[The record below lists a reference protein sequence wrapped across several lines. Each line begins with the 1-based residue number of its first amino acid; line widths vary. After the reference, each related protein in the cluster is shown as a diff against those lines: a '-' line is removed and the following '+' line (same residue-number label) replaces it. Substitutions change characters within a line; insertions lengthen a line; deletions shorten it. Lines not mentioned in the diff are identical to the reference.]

1 MELLLEYRRITKEQ
15 EDVKENHMSCI
26 KNLLDFYRGVDRT
39 DSYIRYLRKLSGL
52 HEECKNWAEASFT
65 LLEYAKL
72 LRWDNSPL
80 DECDHW
86 GDFNQGKMVRT
97 NMELKEMMYNKVI
110 NMFNAG
116 EMWENALEICQELM
130 QVYERETFEFEKL
143 ALLLKRMA
151 TYYEHIMQKHRNE
164 NYYYRVGF
172 YGRGFPA
179 FLQNKIFIFRGRIF
193 ESLADFKSRISD
205 QYPNAEMMNKM
216 DPPTEE
222 EKESLSQLLQIIKV
236 DPVVEEKTEF
246 KGRNVHQKILSH
258 YKTNQVCK
266 FKYERPYHFPKK
278 NKEVEIAS
286 LWIDQTILHTTEKFP
301 GMLQWFPL
309 SKEPE
314 VIKLCP
320 LEAQIKAMQGANAEL
335 RDIVLSH
342 INNPELQLQPLTMK
356 LNGIIDAAVAGGTA
370 NYDKAF
376 LTDTYLEENP
386 DHAENLNK
394 LKQQLA
400 NQIPLLQIALQIHDE
415 RKSDQMAPLHD
426 RMAAMFKNM
435 KADVESKY
443 GYGECDL
450 DCKRF
455 SMMSKGSELSSSST
469 PPVRDSVE
477 DYGTLKNPK
486 IAAHHASNGNLGN
499 RNSGMNGSTN
509 DVDLRTKSN
518 TYLNVRE
525 EHPKSRGYSDRVSDY
540 MRIGMK
546 SVGRRKSNVRDKDVS
561 IAKNKY
567 NPSHSSFEEHPS
579 GSRTPNTLNL
589 PSYGGNNTSRP
600 SSGQF
605 MSSTPS
611 RSPSN
616 SNRGSMTSN
625 DGSFYE
631 QSLPQ
636 PPPVPPKHLKGSF
649 LGDDDSGSLVSV
661 EENNFINNCQNLS
674 MSKNASNS
682 LSQEYIVDSNT
693 SNNSGSTI
701 KHSKKKAPPP
711 PPPVIE
717 YQNEAKTPP
726 TPPKKPP
733 IKLPID

>member
-26 KNLLDFYRGVDRT
+26 KNLLDFYASVDRK

-72 LRWDNSPL
+72 LRWDNTPL
-80 DECDHW
+80 DDRDLW
-86 GDFNQGKMVRT
+86 GDFAHGKGVRT

-110 NMFNAG
+110 NMFNDG
-116 EMWENALEICQELM
+116 SMWENALEMCQELM
-130 QVYERETFEFEKL
+130 YVYEKETFEFEKL
-143 ALLLKRMA
+143 ASLLKRMSS
-151 TYYEHIMQKHRNE
+151 YYENIMQKHRNE

-179 FLQNKIFIFRGRIF
+179 FLQNKIFIFRGKIF
-193 ESLADFKSRISD
+193 ESLADFKSRIAD

-216 DPPTEE
+216 DPPSEE

-236 DPVVEEKTEF
+236 DPIVEEKPEF
-246 KGRNVHQKILSH
+246 KNRNVHQKILSH

-266 FKYERPYHFPKK
+266 FRYERPYHYPKK

-320 LEAQIKAMQGANAEL
+320 LDAQIKAMEEANDIL
-335 RDIVLSH
+335 RDIVISH
-342 INNPELQLQPLTMK
+342 LNSPDLPLQPLTMK

-376 LTDTYLEENP
+376 LTDDYLETNP
-386 DHAENLNK
+386 DHVEKLNK

-400 NQIPLLQIALQIHDE
+400 NQIPLLEIALRIHDE

-426 RMAAMFKNM
+426 RMAGMFKKM
-435 KADVESKY
+435 KADVESKF
-443 GYGECDL
+443 GQGECDL

-455 SMMSKGSELSSSST
+455 SMMSKTSEQSSSST

-477 DYGTLKNPK
+477 DYATLKNPK
-486 IAAHHASNGNLGN
+486 ISAHHVSNGNLGS
-499 RNSGMNGSTN
+499 RYSGMNGSTN
-509 DVDLRTKSN
+509 DVDLRTKSS
-518 TYLNVRE
+518 TYLNIQG
-525 EHPKSRGYSDRVSDY
+525 EHTKSAGYTDRVSNY

-546 SVGRRKSNVRDKDVS
+546 SVGRRKSNVKDKDIS
-561 IAKNKY
+561 KLNTKF
-567 NPSHSSFEEHPS
+567 NPSTPSFEEHPS
-579 GSRTPNTLNL
+579 GTRTPNTLNL
-589 PSYGGNNTSRP
+589 PGFGGNNTSRP

-625 DGSFYE
+625 EGSFYE

-636 PPPVPPKHLKGSF
+636 PPPVPPKNLKGSF
-649 LGDDDSGSLVSV
+649 VGDDDTGSLVSV
-661 EENNFINNCQNLS
+661 EENNFINHCQNLS
-674 MSKNASNS
+674 LSKNASNS

-693 SNNSGSTI
+693 SNNIVSTV
-701 KHSKKKAPPP
+701 KPTKKKAPPP
-711 PPPVIE
+711 PPPIIE

>member
-26 KNLLDFYRGVDRT
+26 KNLLDFYKSVDRK
-39 DSYIRYLRKLSGL
+39 DSYIRYLKKLSGL

-72 LRWDNSPL
+72 LEWENTQL
-80 DECDHW
+80 DERDLAGEFAH
-86 GDFNQGKMVRT
+86 GKGVRT

-110 NMFNAG
+110 NMFNDG
-116 EMWENALEICQELM
+116 EMWENALEMCQELVN
-130 QVYERETFEFEKL
+130 VYKEQTFEFEKL
-143 ALLLKRMA
+143 AVLLKRMSS
-151 TYYEHIMQKHRNE
+151 YYENIMQKHRNE

-205 QYPNAEMMNKM
+205 QYPNAEMMTKM
-216 DPPTEE
+216 DPPSEE

-236 DPVVEEKTEF
+236 DPVVEDKPEF
-246 KGRNVHQKILSH
+246 QGRDVHQKILSH

-286 LWIDQTILHTTEKFP
+286 LWIEKTMLQTTEKFP

-309 SKEPE
+309 CKEPE
-314 VIKLCP
+314 VTKLCP
-320 LEAQIKAMQGANAEL
+320 LEVQVKAMERANLDLREL
-335 RDIVLSH
+335 VLSH
-342 INNPELQLQPLTMK
+342 INDPELQLQPLTMK

-376 LTDTYLEENP
+376 LIDEYLEQNP
-386 DHAENLNK
+386 DHAENLNE

-415 RKSDQMAPLHD
+415 RKSDAIAPLHE
-426 RMAAMFKNM
+426 RLAEMFKKM
-435 KADVESKY
+435 KAEVESKF
-443 GYGECDL
+443 GQGECDL

-455 SMMSKGSELSSSST
+455 SMMSKVSDLSSSST
-469 PPVRDSVE
+469 PPIRDSVE
-477 DYGTLKNPK
+477 DYATLKNPK
-486 IAAHHASNGNLGN
+486 LSTLNASNGNLGN
-499 RNSGMNGSTN
+499 RYSGMNGSTN
-509 DVDLRTKSN
+509 DVSLRTKSSN
-518 TYLNVRE
+518 YLNTRD
-525 EHPKSRGYSDRVSDY
+525 EHQKSTGYTSRVSDY
-540 MRIGMK
+540 MKIGMK
-546 SVGRRKSNVRDKDVS
+546 SVGRRKSNVKDKDVS
-561 IAKNKY
+561 RLNTKF
-567 NPSHSSFEEHPS
+567 NPSTPSFEEHPS

-625 DGSFYE
+625 EGSFYE

-636 PPPVPPKHLKGSF
+636 PPPVPPKSLKGSL
-649 LGDDDSGSLVSV
+649 LGDDDTGSLVSV

-674 MSKNASNS
+674 LSKNASNS

-693 SNNSGSTI
+693 SNGSGSTV
-701 KHSKKKAPPP
+701 KYTKKKAPPP

-717 YQNEAKTPP
+717 YKNEAKTPP